1 MYIRGGEF
9 MSCLGCNLANKN
21 QPVYVILENDYVSCF
36 LDHIPFNEGHIL
48 ILPKKHFYDVDEL
61 DERTANEIMKVSI
74 IISKALKKLYNPD
87 GIIINQNGG
96 IFNELKH
103 YHMHV
108 VPLYKEQSFA
118 TFYSEYDSNNIE
130 QKDRLKKTQ
139 RDLLGVINTISSH

>member
-1 MYIRGGEF
+1 MFIRGKI

-21 QPVYVILENDYVSCF
+21 EPVYVVLENDYVCCF

-48 ILPKKHFYDVDEL
+48 ILPKKHFYDVEEL
-61 DERTANEIMKVSI
+61 DENTANEIMKASI

-108 VPLYKEQSFA
+108 VPRYKKQSFA
-118 TFYSEYDSNNIE
+118 TFYSEYDPNNIE
-130 QKDRLKKTQ
+130 KKEKLKETQ
-139 RDLLGVINTISSH
+139 REFLEVINTTSSY